1 MNVKMLHVLHEF
13 HAPVPPRR
21 APASRIAAASLL
33 RLLLASPSPRRV
45 IAALWLLLH
54 SIQLLSP
61 CHELRLAFCTA
72 RDTLPRVARAGL
84 WRPALIAVAAPW
96 RLAARLPPPRLAS
109 RHATALAGSR
119 VGGRRGGGGGRPR
132 RSSARPVRS
141 LPRPVRQSARSLRA
155 SPSSPSFRFNVARCD
170 WLRRCRRPRLR
181 PRDER
186 SEVVDPSSSYI
197 SSSSVFVSSGRICCL
212 ALPFAGA
219 ACGSESSNPP
229 LVDLSKASSPSA
241 SESQFGTDPSSL
253 PEGPFDSASA

>member
-33 RLLLASPSPRRV
+33 WLLLASPSPRRV

-72 RDTLPRVARAGL
+72 RDTLPRVARTRL

-109 RHATALAGSR
+109 RHATARAGSR
-119 VGGRRGGGGGRPR
+119 VGGRRGSGGGRCGGGGRSSIRSWIAQVDR
-132 RSSARPVRS
+132 R
-141 LPRPVRQSARSLRA
+141 L
-155 SPSSPSFRFNVARCD
+155 
-170 WLRRCRRPRLR
+170 
-181 PRDER
+181 
-186 SEVVDPSSSYI
+186 
-197 SSSSVFVSSGRICCL
+197 
-212 ALPFAGA
+212 
-219 ACGSESSNPP
+219 
-229 LVDLSKASSPSA
+229 ASSPDDLCVSTGRGRLRRMFTLLSSA
-241 SESQFGTDPSSL
+241 SSL
-253 PEGPFDSASA
+253 LRAASAFLAASSAPIRTITARLALVALVPIQRRTL